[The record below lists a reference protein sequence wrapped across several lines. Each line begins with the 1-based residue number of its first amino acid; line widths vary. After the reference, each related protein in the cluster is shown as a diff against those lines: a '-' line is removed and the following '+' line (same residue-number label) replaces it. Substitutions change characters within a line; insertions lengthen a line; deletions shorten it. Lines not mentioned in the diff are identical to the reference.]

1 MTTKLKNYFP
11 MIRSREEI
19 LKEIDDN
26 IKLTEKFYSWGD
38 SARQEFLDFCTGVRG
53 VKLLYD
59 SFFKEIMNPETVPE
73 RLEDFLSVLLQ
84 KKVKI
89 VEVLPGDSSRIA
101 DEQSLLIMDIL
112 VRFEDGTYCNVE
124 VQKIGYAFPGERS
137 ACYSSDLLLRQY
149 KTARSRKKEK
159 FTYKDV
165 KGVYTIILM
174 DKSARIFD
182 EFSEKYVHT
191 FRQGSDTGLEMDLLQ
206 NYIFIPLD
214 IFRENVHNKGIKNKL
229 DAWLVFLSMDEPE
242 RIIELITTYP
252 EFKAMYEHVYSMCR
266 NVEDAMGIFSE
277 ELKILDRNTVR
288 YMVDEMQDTINEQK
302 DIIKTLKTQAKSD
315 QGMIDTLKTQA
326 ESDKGMI
333 DTLKTQAKSDRGM
346 IETLKTQAES
356 DKGMIE
362 TLKTQAESDKN
373 MIEELKRKI
382 AELQK

>member
-19 LKEIDDN
+19 LKEIDGN

-38 SARQEFLDFCTGVRG
+38 AARQEFLDFCTGVRG

-149 KTARSRKKEK
+149 KTAKSRKKEK

-191 FRQGSDTGLEMDLLQ
+191 FRQGSDTGLAMDLLQ

-214 IFRENVHNKGIKNKL
+214 IFCENVHNKGIKNKL

-242 RIIELITTYP
+242 RIIDLITAYP

-302 DIIKTLKTQAKSD
+302 DVIK
-315 QGMIDTLKTQA
+315 
-326 ESDKGMI
+326 
-333 DTLKTQAKSDRGM
+333 
-346 IETLKTQAES
+346 
-356 DKGMIE
+356 

-382 AELQK
+382 ADLQK

>member
-19 LKEIDDN
+19 LKEIDGN

-38 SARQEFLDFCTGVRG
+38 VARQEFLDFCTGVRG

-165 KGVYTIILM
+165 KGAYTIVLM
-174 DKSARIFD
+174 DKSASIFD

-191 FRQGSDTGLEMDLLQ
+191 FRQGSDTGLAMDLLQ

-242 RIIELITTYP
+242 RIIDLITAYP

-302 DIIKTLKTQAKSD
+302 EQLKINRNT
-315 QGMIDTLKTQA
+315 
-326 ESDKGMI
+326 
-333 DTLKTQAKSDRGM
+333 
-346 IETLKTQAES
+346 IETLKTQAEA
-356 DKGMIE
+356 DKGMIDE
-362 TLKTQAESDKN
+362 LKTQAESDKN
-373 MIEELKRKI
+373 TIEELKRKI

>member
-19 LKEIDDN
+19 LKEIDGN

-38 SARQEFLDFCTGVRG
+38 AARQEFLDFCTGVRG

-229 DAWLVFLSMDEPE
+229 DAWLAFLSMDDPD
-242 RIIELITTYP
+242 IIIRLITEYP
-252 EFKAMYEHVYSMCR
+252 EFKAMYQQVYEICR
-266 NVEDAMGIFSE
+266 NVEALMGIFSE
-277 ELKILDRNTVR
+277 ELRIMDRNTVK
-288 YMVDEMQDTINEQK
+288 YMVDQMQEEIDEQK
-302 DIIKTLKTQAKSD
+302 DVIK
-315 QGMIDTLKTQA
+315 TLKTQA

-333 DTLKTQAKSDRGM
+333 DTLK
-346 IETLKTQAES
+346 I
-356 DKGMIE
+356 
-362 TLKTQAESDKN
+362 QAESDKN

-382 AELQK
+382 VELQK

>member
-165 KGVYTIILM
+165 KGVYTIVLM
-174 DKSARIFD
+174 DKSASIFD

-191 FRQGSDTGLEMDLLQ
+191 FRQGSDTGLAMDLLQ

-242 RIIELITTYP
+242 RIIDLITAYP
-252 EFKAMYEHVYSMCR
+252 EFKAMYEHVYNMCR
-266 NVEDAMGIFSE
+266 NVEDVMGIFSE
-277 ELKILDRNTVR
+277 ELKILDRNTVK
-288 YMVDEMQDTINEQK
+288 YMVDEMQETIDEQN
-302 DIIKTLKTQAKSD
+302 IQIKTQQNKIKAQENEIDKIQD
-315 QGMIDTLKTQA
+315 Q
-326 ESDKGMI
+326 
-333 DTLKTQAKSDRGM
+333 
-346 IETLKTQAES
+346 
-356 DKGMIE
+356 
-362 TLKTQAESDKN
+362 
-373 MIEELKRKI
+373 I
-382 AELQK
+382 AFLQKQLKEK

>member
-1 MTTKLKNYFP
+1 M
-11 MIRSREEI
+11 
-19 LKEIDDN
+19 
-26 IKLTEKFYSWGD
+26 
-38 SARQEFLDFCTGVRG
+38 
-53 VKLLYD
+53 YD

-182 EFSEKYVHT
+182 EFAEKYVHT
-191 FRQGSDTGLEMDLLQ
+191 FRQGSDTGLEMSLLQ

-252 EFKAMYEHVYSMCR
+252 EFKAIYEHVYSMCR
-266 NVEDAMGIFSE
+266 NVEDVMGIFSE

-302 DIIKTLKTQAKSD
+302 DIIKTLKTQTEADK
-315 QGMIDTLKTQA
+315 GMIDTLKTQA
-326 ESDKGMI
+326 ESDKN
-333 DTLKTQAKSDRGM
+333 T
-346 IETLKTQAES
+346 
-356 DKGMIE
+356 
-362 TLKTQAESDKN
+362 
-373 MIEELKRKI
+373 IEELKRKI